1 MIVKNGYLC
10 DASVVVVVVVVV
22 VRKSVFVEYGCEWW
36 EKKAKKVK

>member
-10 DASVVVVVVVVV
+10 DASVVVVV

>member
-10 DASVVVVVVVVV
+10 DASVVVVVV